1 MRSSHL
7 KQRLSDLLIKNN
19 LITEEQLK
27 TAIDTQRQKGGQL
40 SSIFV
45 ELGFITEKDLVRIL
59 SQEFKMPP
67 INLSRIN
74 IDPKVV
80 QIIPVQIARFYQTLP
95 ISLLKNQL
103 TLVLADPLNVLALD
117 EIKTITGYEINPV
130 LATEA
135 EIIQAIDKCY
145 SESSEEGMGQIL
157 DDINKSEVEIV
168 EGKHPGDQEQESTS
182 ELLKL
187 VDEAPVIKITNKLL
201 LDAVKNKASDLFIE
215 PMEKT
220 MRIRCRLDGI
230 IVEFKSPPKSMHN
243 AIISRIKVLSN
254 LDISEHRLPQD
265 GRFKIKINKE
275 EINFRVSI
283 IPSILGEK
291 AVLRV
296 LDNTSVALDLN
307 TLGFEA
313 RDLETIREAL
323 THPYGM
329 MLVSGPTGSGKTT
342 TLYSMLGYVNSPE
355 KNLVT
360 VEDPVEYQLE
370 GINQVPV
377 NEQVGLTFSA
387 ALRSILRQDPD
398 VVMIGEIRDYET
410 VDIAIKAALTGHL
423 VFSTLHTNSA
433 CGSITR
439 MINMGVEPFL
449 ITSSVIMVTA
459 QRLLRRVCKACYK
472 EYNVNHELLEDLGL
486 QDQIKIEETFYK
498 AGGCQACNDTGYK
511 GRVGITELFVMNP
524 EIREAILTHAPE
536 RVITQLAVQSGM
548 RTLRQ
553 DALRKAEQGL
563 TTLEEVVR
571 LTVRDTYEDPEKV
584 AQIEE

>member
-40 SSIFV
+40 SGIFV

-313 RDLETIREAL
+313 HDLETIREAL

-377 NEQVGLTFSA
+377 
-387 ALRSILRQDPD
+387 
-398 VVMIGEIRDYET
+398 
-410 VDIAIKAALTGHL
+410 
-423 VFSTLHTNSA
+423 
-433 CGSITR
+433 
-439 MINMGVEPFL
+439 
-449 ITSSVIMVTA
+449 
-459 QRLLRRVCKACYK
+459 
-472 EYNVNHELLEDLGL
+472 
-486 QDQIKIEETFYK
+486 
-498 AGGCQACNDTGYK
+498 
-511 GRVGITELFVMNP
+511 
-524 EIREAILTHAPE
+524 
-536 RVITQLAVQSGM
+536 
-548 RTLRQ
+548 
-553 DALRKAEQGL
+553 
-563 TTLEEVVR
+563 
-571 LTVRDTYEDPEKV
+571 
-584 AQIEE
+584 

>member
-40 SSIFV
+40 SGIFV

-313 RDLETIREAL
+313 HDLETIREAL

-377 NEQVGLTFSA
+377 NEQIGLTFSA

-536 RVITQLAVQSGM
+536 RVITRLAVRSGM

-563 TTLEEVVR
+563 TTLEEVAR
-571 LTVRDTYEDPEKV
+571 LTIPDTHEDPEH
-584 AQIEE
+584 